1 MTFNKSSKTLKLI
14 LYRDLI
20 VEGRQLARFEDELI
34 DDVGK
39 ALKFSLSVSLRY
51 IPSGSF
57 AEGLLNNS
65 DIDQCGKICTNMY
78 VILH

>member
-1 MTFNKSSKTLKLI
+1 M
-14 LYRDLI
+14 

-34 DDVGK
+34 DDFGK
-39 ALKFSLSVSLRY
+39 ALKFSLSISLRH

-65 DIDQCGKICTNMY
+65 DIDTMWEK
-78 VILH
+78 LH